1 MKKNKIEIK
10 LSINN
15 LKKNNLQLKN
25 NLNKIKKEEDFSSS
39 SSESENN
46 NNNSKNYIEK
56 INEKIY
62 LTQLKNDN
70 LLNEEIIKNKDI
82 FNYDKN
88 YDKIQENKKI
98 EINEKKLQLKNS
110 NLVNKILKTVEI
122 KNIEILKNKQ
132 KIESEKYFKEFGKKI
147 PIFYTK
153 NYKNKINEL
162 NNDNKN
168 IINNIKE
175 NNFFDDFSKNK
186 EIINNRKEEYSKNLY
201 SNFQIENFNNLLKN
215 NNKNTENN
223 NNNNNL
229 SKEEKLNL
237 YKNNYLQRKKLRNDS
252 NL

>member
-1 MKKNKIEIK
+1 MKRNKIEIK
-10 LSINN
+10 LNINN
-15 LKKNNLQLKN
+15 KTFQK
-25 NLNKIKKEEDFSSS
+25 NLNKIKNENFSS

-46 NNNSKNYIEK
+46 NYIDK

-62 LTQLKNDN
+62 LTQIKNEK
-70 LLNEEIIKNKDI
+70 LLNDENKKNI
-82 FNYDKN
+82 FDYDKN
-88 YDKIQENKKI
+88 YDEIQEKKKL
-98 EINEKKLQLKNS
+98 EMNEKKTQLKKT
-110 NLVNKILKTVEI
+110 NLVNKILKTIEI
-122 KNIEILKNKQ
+122 KNLNIIKNKQ
-132 KIESEKYFKEFGKKI
+132 KIENEKYFKEFGKKI

-162 NNDNKN
+162 NN
-168 IINNIKE
+168 

-201 SNFQIENFNNLLKN
+201 SDFEIENFNNLLKK

-229 SKEEKLNL
+229 SNEEEKINF
-237 YKNNYLQRKKLRNDS
+237 YKNNYLQRKKFRNES

>member
-1 MKKNKIEIK
+1 MKRNKIEIK
-10 LSINN
+10 LNINN
-15 LKKNNLQLKN
+15 KNFQK
-25 NLNKIKKEEDFSSS
+25 NLNKIKKENFSS

-46 NNNSKNYIEK
+46 NYIDK

-62 LTQLKNDN
+62 LTQIKNEK
-70 LLNEEIIKNKDI
+70 LLNDENKKNI
-82 FNYDKN
+82 FDYDKN
-88 YDKIQENKKI
+88 YDEIQEKKKL
-98 EINEKKLQLKNS
+98 EMNEKKSQLKKT
-110 NLVNKILKTVEI
+110 NLVNKILKTIEI
-122 KNIEILKNKQ
+122 KNLNIIKNKQ
-132 KIESEKYFKEFGKKI
+132 KIENEKYFKEFGKKI

-162 NNDNKN
+162 NN
-168 IINNIKE
+168 

-201 SNFQIENFNNLLKN
+201 SNFEIENFNNLLKK

-229 SKEEKLNL
+229 SNEEEKINF
-237 YKNNYLQRKKLRNDS
+237 YKNNYLQRKKFRNES

>member
-1 MKKNKIEIK
+1 MKRKKIEIE
-10 LSINN
+10 LNINN
-15 LKKNNLQLKN
+15 KNFKQNLIKN
-25 NLNKIKKEEDFSSS
+25 ENFSS
-39 SSESENN
+39 SSESE
-46 NNNSKNYIEK
+46 NYIEK

-62 LTQLKNDN
+62 LTQIKNEN
-70 LLNEEIIKNKDI
+70 LLNEENIKKKDI

-88 YDKIQENKKI
+88 YDEIQKNKKLKM
-98 EINEKKLQLKNS
+98 NEKKNQLKKS

-122 KNIEILKNKQ
+122 KNLNILKNKQ
-132 KIESEKYFKEFGKKI
+132 KIENEKYFKKFGKKI

-162 NNDNKN
+162 NN
-168 IINNIKE
+168 NN

-201 SNFQIENFNNLLKN
+201 SNFEIENFNNLLKK
-215 NNKNTENN
+215 NNKITENN

-229 SKEEKLNL
+229 SNEEKINF
-237 YKNNYLQRKKLRNDS
+237 YKKNYLQRKKIRNES

>member
-1 MKKNKIEIK
+1 MKRNKIEIK
-10 LSINN
+10 LNINN
-15 LKKNNLQLKN
+15 KNFQK
-25 NLNKIKKEEDFSSS
+25 NLNKIKNENFSS

-46 NNNSKNYIEK
+46 NYIDK

-62 LTQLKNDN
+62 LTQIKNEK
-70 LLNEEIIKNKDI
+70 LLNDENKKNI
-82 FNYDKN
+82 FDYDKN
-88 YDKIQENKKI
+88 YDEIQEKKKL
-98 EINEKKLQLKNS
+98 EMNEKKSQLKKT
-110 NLVNKILKTVEI
+110 NLVNKILKTIEI
-122 KNIEILKNKQ
+122 KNLNIIKNKQ
-132 KIESEKYFKEFGKKI
+132 KIENEKYFKEFGKKI

-162 NNDNKN
+162 NN
-168 IINNIKE
+168 

-201 SNFQIENFNNLLKN
+201 SDFEIENFNNLLKK

-229 SKEEKLNL
+229 SNEEEKLNF
-237 YKNNYLQRKKLRNDS
+237 YKNNYLQRKKFRNES

>member
-1 MKKNKIEIK
+1 MKRNKIEIK
-10 LSINN
+10 LNINN
-15 LKKNNLQLKN
+15 KNFQK
-25 NLNKIKKEEDFSSS
+25 NLNKIKNENFSS

-46 NNNSKNYIEK
+46 NYIDK

-62 LTQLKNDN
+62 LTQIKNEK
-70 LLNEEIIKNKDI
+70 LLNDENKKNI
-82 FNYDKN
+82 FDYDKN
-88 YDKIQENKKI
+88 YDEIQEKKKL
-98 EINEKKLQLKNS
+98 EMNEKKSQLKKT

-122 KNIEILKNKQ
+122 KNLNIIKNKQ
-132 KIESEKYFKEFGKKI
+132 KIENEKYFKEFGKKI

-162 NNDNKN
+162 NNN
-168 IINNIKE
+168 

-201 SNFQIENFNNLLKN
+201 SDFEIENFNNLLKK

-229 SKEEKLNL
+229 SNEEEKLNF
-237 YKNNYLQRKKLRNDS
+237 YKNNYLQRKKFRNES

>member
-1 MKKNKIEIK
+1 MKRNKIEIK
-10 LSINN
+10 LNINN
-15 LKKNNLQLKN
+15 KNFQK
-25 NLNKIKKEEDFSSS
+25 NLNKIKKENFSS

-46 NNNSKNYIEK
+46 NYIDK

-62 LTQLKNDN
+62 LTQIKNEK
-70 LLNEEIIKNKDI
+70 LLNDENKKNI
-82 FNYDKN
+82 FDYDKN
-88 YDKIQENKKI
+88 YDEIQEKKKL
-98 EINEKKLQLKNS
+98 EMNEKKSQLKKS

-122 KNIEILKNKQ
+122 KNLNIIKNKQ
-132 KIESEKYFKEFGKKI
+132 KIENEKYFKEFGKKI

-162 NNDNKN
+162 NN
-168 IINNIKE
+168 

-201 SNFQIENFNNLLKN
+201 SDFEIENFNNLLKK

-229 SKEEKLNL
+229 SNEEEKLNF
-237 YKNNYLQRKKLRNDS
+237 YKNNYLQRKKFRNES